1 MSDPPDWTGT
11 PTLERLCAEM
21 IALRERNDRQHKIF
35 EQTLS
40 QLRDDLG
47 GKFTQFAGDVQH
59 AYQQLRDALTGEKR
73 QNLALANM
81 LLETAIDLE
90 RLGNSR
96 PESTVNEPWA
106 EGVAIAARKAQAA
119 LAQLGIQRYDA
130 IFGDD
135 YNPAMHERLGSER
148 TEGLGPM
155 RVARQLEAGYAS
167 ASSDYVLKR
176 AKVLVSE

>member
-1 MSDPPDWTGT
+1 MSDSTAWTGT

-21 IALRERNDRQHKIF
+21 IGLRERNDRQHKIF

-59 AYQQLRDALTGEKR
+59 AYQQLRDSLTGEKR
-73 QNLALANM
+73 HNLALASM
-81 LLETAIDLE
+81 LLDTALDLD
-90 RLGNSR
+90 RLATSR
-96 PESTVNEPWA
+96 PESAANDFWA
-106 EGVAIAARKAQAA
+106 EGVAVAARKAQAA

-135 YNPAMHERLGSER
+135 YNPALHERLGSER

-167 ASSDYVLKR
+167 PSSDYVLKR